1 MAAAQ
6 HEERRERCLRF
17 MVATSDVVEK
27 SQAETSLRVVSQ
39 ATGDGATGDV
49 VSFREIFGEQVSFL
63 QAEKRRDTEKVHVLY
78 VRTRE
83 TKEEVSE

>member
-17 MVATSDVVEK
+17 MVATSEVVEK

-39 ATGDGATGDV
+39 ATGDGATGDGN
-49 VSFREIFGEQVSFL
+49 FFP
-63 QAEKRRDTEKVHVLY
+63 
-78 VRTRE
+78 
-83 TKEEVSE
+83 